1 MGVYLVLVLACLEVQ
16 FLVELLVV
24 VEMVVAGGEDRQ
36 MEQTQSSLELF
47 LVEDPQAVTVGG
59 GEDKL
64 LARISQTQ
72 GSLDWRIFLVGEVTT
87 AVTVAT
93 ITILVTTTTTAS
105 VGMTSPSKT
114 RQEIFTVHAG
124 GQMRQAGGGAILQAM
139 AAVMPGSH
147 RGFLTILGHTRLV
160 EDKAR
165 NRGMDGKIRKKI
177 CKYIYMKSLLRCLCN
192 VHLIHYSLYASSQIL
207 SSFSVFMLP
216 FLITVLS
223 VSCKH
228 HCLLPNIYSCLSLW
242 AIQQYFQHGQ

>member
-1 MGVYLVLVLACLEVQ
+1 M
-16 FLVELLVV
+16 VELLVV
-24 VEMVVAGGEDRQ
+24 VEMVVAGREDRQ

-93 ITILVTTTTTAS
+93 TTILVTTTTTTAS

-124 GQMRQAGGGAILQAM
+124 GQMRQAGGGATLQGM

-165 NRGMDGKIRKKI
+165 NRGMDGRIRKKI
-177 CKYIYMKSLLRCLCN
+177 CKYIYEITASMSFQCSLDSLLSLCIKSDI
-192 VHLIHYSLYASSQIL
+192 VIFFSIHVALLNYS
-207 SSFSVFMLP
+207 FVSVL
-216 FLITVLS
+216 
-223 VSCKH
+223 
-228 HCLLPNIYSCLSLW
+228 
-242 AIQQYFQHGQ
+242 

>member
-1 MGVYLVLVLACLEVQ
+1 M
-16 FLVELLVV
+16 VELLVV
-24 VEMVVAGGEDRQ
+24 VEMAVAEGEDRQ

-47 LVEDPQAVTVGG
+47 LVEDLQDVTVGG

-72 GSLDWRIFLVGEVTT
+72 GSLDWRIFLVEEVTT

-114 RQEIFTVHAG
+114 RIEIFTVHAG
-124 GQMRQAGGGAILQAM
+124 GQMRQAGGGATLQGM

-160 EDKAR
+160 LD
-165 NRGMDGKIRKKI
+165 RGRVGWINDGII
-177 CKYIYMKSLLRCLCN
+177 
-192 VHLIHYSLYASSQIL
+192 
-207 SSFSVFMLP
+207 
-216 FLITVLS
+216 
-223 VSCKH
+223 
-228 HCLLPNIYSCLSLW
+228 
-242 AIQQYFQHGQ
+242 

>member
-24 VEMVVAGGEDRQ
+24 VEMVVAEGEDKQ

-93 ITILVTTTTTAS
+93 ITILVTTTTTTTTAS

-124 GQMRQAGGGAILQAM
+124 GQMRQAGGGATLQAM

-147 RGFLTILGHTRLV
+147 RGFLTIPGHTRLV
-160 EDKAR
+160 GILA
-165 NRGMDGKIRKKI
+165 GSKISINNK
-177 CKYIYMKSLLRCLCN
+177 
-192 VHLIHYSLYASSQIL
+192 
-207 SSFSVFMLP
+207 
-216 FLITVLS
+216 
-223 VSCKH
+223 
-228 HCLLPNIYSCLSLW
+228 
-242 AIQQYFQHGQ
+242 